1 MAAFLN
7 YHFSSQIK
15 REQVVALASAFI
27 RISFFVSR
35 VFGMLRGNF
44 SLESTC
50 INGLKP
56 ITCETRSWSCH
67 ATQLVGRVTWPDIFR
82 QLAFLIKRSCQ
93 HVEREQNVLT
103 FQPGQMKII
112 RRKTYFIRVEYGFL
126 IADRVNSWGGLMLSL
141 YFIFSRCTT
150 FRLKMISRVPT
161 IDLNRPTKRLSD
173 FKSGIA
179 QKTKG
184 ISNIFIFYLSDSEIL
199 WSFSKKESFCNYC
212 GSTSAKI
219 IPQIYV
225 QDRGLFAYLRHSLGW
240 LHWDICLDLEF
251 SFLWLL
257 IIFRIEDRKRLRK
270 LSYKCKYFMWLTDF
284 RVSRQCGRSIKK
296 TDTFSL
302 ESIISNC
309 EQNFV
314 RSLIRERN
322 WRN

>member
-50 INGLKP
+50 INGLRP
-56 ITCETRSWSCH
+56 ITSETRSWSCH

-112 RRKTYFIRVEYGFL
+112 RLKTYFIRVEYGFL

-161 IDLNRPTKRLSD
+161 IDLNRT
-173 FKSGIA
+173 
-179 QKTKG
+179 T
-184 ISNIFIFYLSDSEIL
+184 
-199 WSFSKKESFCNYC
+199 
-212 GSTSAKI
+212 
-219 IPQIYV
+219 
-225 QDRGLFAYLRHSLGW
+225 
-240 LHWDICLDLEF
+240 
-251 SFLWLL
+251 
-257 IIFRIEDRKRLRK
+257 
-270 LSYKCKYFMWLTDF
+270 
-284 RVSRQCGRSIKK
+284 
-296 TDTFSL
+296 
-302 ESIISNC
+302 
-309 EQNFV
+309 
-314 RSLIRERN
+314 
-322 WRN
+322 